1 MPAKDTSGDLQNSHD
16 LPRQHFDRS
25 EQALD
30 FSKPLRNVD
39 RRAEIFLLAA
49 SNLICILLLKI
60 VSRTEIQ

>member
-25 EQALD
+25 EQAFD

-39 RRAEIFLLAA
+39 RRAA
-49 SNLICILLLKI
+49 ILFFI
-60 VSRTEIQ
+60 GRF